1 MTEWEEYLST
11 IYYDPAHPA
20 SFAGPNKLF
29 QEVKNEGRFNI
40 SLNRIRKWLQNQEV
54 YSIHRPLRRK
64 FARNRVVVNGIDD
77 QWDFDLMDM
86 SALAKKNDG
95 VKYLLLVIDIFS
107 KYIFVR
113 PLNNKTVSEVV
124 KAFKSIFAEGRRPKL
139 ARSDKGSEFKGQL
152 LKLFK
157 DLGIH
162 HFVTQNEG
170 KANYAERCIRTLKN
184 SIYRYLSHTQKE
196 RYIEKLP
203 DLVSSYNQSFHSTIC
218 MAPSEVNKSNERG
231 LWWYMYWPKTKNVKP
246 HKISEPKSTRFKFKA
261 GDTVRITGLKNPFTK
276 EFHQKWSSE
285 IFKISKRA
293 RRDGIPIYK
302 LVDFLSEDI
311 KGSFY
316 HSELQKVSLKEDKL
330 WKIEKILR
338 TKRPKGKPKEYL
350 MRWLHWPK
358 KFDSWVKASD
368 IENI

>member
-1 MTEWEEYLST
+1 MTEWEDYLST

-29 QEVKNEGRFNI
+29 QEVKKEGRFNI
-40 SLNRIRKWLQNQEV
+40 SLNRIRKWLQSQEV

-64 FARNRVVVNGIDD
+64 FSSNRVIVNGIDD
-77 QWDFDLMDM
+77 QWDFDFMDM
-86 SALAKKNDG
+86 SALTKKNDG

-113 PLNNKTVSEVV
+113 PLKNKTVSEVV
-124 KAFKSIFAEGRRPKL
+124 KAFKSIFAEGRQPKL

-170 KANYAERCIRTLKN
+170 KANYAERCIRTQKN

-231 LWWYMYWPKTKNVKP
+231 LWWYMYWPKSKNVKP
-246 HKISEPKSTRFKFKA
+246 
-261 GDTVRITGLKNPFTK
+261 
-276 EFHQKWSSE
+276 
-285 IFKISKRA
+285 
-293 RRDGIPIYK
+293 
-302 LVDFLSEDI
+302 
-311 KGSFY
+311 
-316 HSELQKVSLKEDKL
+316 
-330 WKIEKILR
+330 
-338 TKRPKGKPKEYL
+338 
-350 MRWLHWPK
+350 
-358 KFDSWVKASD
+358 
-368 IENI
+368 